1 MVVEPVDPVQGCH
14 LDGRSVRPGSS
25 PPDDLGFV
33 DAAAKVGIVPLKRT
47 TAVLNQ
53 IYRRPIMSDR
63 SIIKFESDMEIGF
76 YLICRLLGSC
86 GRETVGKN
94 VGKYSE
100 FTDGF
105 WSSFVQTYMDQMVGP
120 SISSRSQ
127 ELDLASNLHPLV
139 LRHSQALLQLN
150 RRRNGKL
157 RDEAIDLASKLNA
170 VDLVPILLKGGAGLV
185 SGLYSDAGARVM
197 SGLDVL
203 VPRSLSGKCEQVMA
217 DMGYHRAPKVP
228 HPREKL
234 IGVFS
239 HRDLLASIDLHGEVM
254 EYPNQNVLTAQEVIA
269 ESEILTVAGARLG
282 VPSITHQIVN
292 NVAHAQLNDH
302 AMVFGQFPLRA
313 LHDFSLMVNSAP
325 DRIDWEWICAR
336 FAAEG
341 RSSELA
347 FHCLAASRLMGTP
360 VPAGV
365 MPSRA
370 TNLLYRRAEY
380 QVSRPGL
387 QKYGSRVLRP
397 LMLLRRELSDPAL
410 RIRLL
415 RNIFNPAWWRR
426 HLGFVWGGRR
436 N

>member
-1 MVVEPVDPVQGCH
+1 MQVEPGID
-14 LDGRSVRPGSS
+14 SVF
-25 PPDDLGFV
+25 DLV
-33 DAAAKVGIVPLKRT
+33 C
-47 TAVLNQ
+47 
-53 IYRRPIMSDR
+53 S
-63 SIIKFESDMEIGF
+63 
-76 YLICRLLGSC
+76 LLGNF
-86 GRETVGKN
+86 GRDKVDERLETHR
-94 VGKYSE
+94 YSD
-100 FTDGF
+100 DGF
-105 WSSFVQTYMDQMVGP
+105 WTMFVRLYMDQMVGP
-120 SISSRSQ
+120 TIASKIH
-127 ELDLASNLHPLV
+127 ELNLTSNFPSLV
-139 LRHSQALLQLN
+139 LRHGQALLQLN
-150 RRRNGKL
+150 RRRNVKL
-157 RDEAIDLASKLNA
+157 RDEAIDLALRLNA

-185 SGLYSDAGARVM
+185 SGLYSDAGSRVM
-197 SGLDVL
+197 SDLDVL

-217 DMGYHRAPKVP
+217 DMGYHRAPKIP

-254 EYPNQNVLTAQEVIA
+254 EYPNQNVLTAHEVIA

-282 VPSITHQIVN
+282 VPSITHQVVN

-325 DRIDWEWICAR
+325 DRIDWEWIRAR

-365 MPSRA
+365 TPSRA

-387 QKYGSRVLRP
+387 QKHGSRVLRP

-415 RNIFNPAWWRR
+415 RNMSDPAWWRR
-426 HLGFVWGGRR
+426 HLGFVWRGKR